1 VAQGGDDPEST
12 GDDPTTGQSSQ
23 QQAPSSSDPATSEA
37 PSETASETPTEAATV
52 DVNADDYVGRPVD
65 DVVAELEGLGLK
77 TKTKEQENLGTE
89 EAGAVDSLD
98 PTGTVEEGTTITVTY
113 WGDPVVETPGDKP
126 AKGKKKGN
134 KG

>member
-1 VAQGGDDPEST
+1 M
-12 GDDPTTGQSSQ
+12 
-23 QQAPSSSDPATSEA
+23 
-37 PSETASETPTEAATV
+37 

-98 PTGTVEEGTTITVTY
+98 PTGTVEKGTHGSPSPTGATR
-113 WGDPVVETPGDKP
+113 WSRTPGGRRDKP
-126 AKGKKKGN
+126 SKGN
-134 KG
+134 GNGNGKGNEG